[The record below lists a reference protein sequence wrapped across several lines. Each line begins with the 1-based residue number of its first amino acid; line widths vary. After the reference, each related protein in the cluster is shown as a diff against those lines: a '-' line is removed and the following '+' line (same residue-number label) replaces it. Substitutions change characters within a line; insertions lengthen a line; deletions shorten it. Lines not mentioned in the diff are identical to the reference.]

1 MTNFRSHVFVLLL
14 SMLPN
19 SIRYACANNDTPV
32 IDLGYAK
39 YQGEFDSARNVTN
52 YLGVRYAAPP
62 TGDLRWRAPQTP
74 IVNSSVVQ
82 LANEQPPACLQA
94 PEGTSNTNPLDK
106 RANSIDESE
115 DCLFIN
121 VYIPGDAITKSL
133 PTLIWIHG
141 GGYIE
146 GNAASFT
153 GSDVMREAHNEI
165 ILVIIQ
171 YRLGIF
177 GFLPGSEVK
186 KNGDLNAGLLDQDF
200 ALRWVQTHISKFGG
214 DPSKVTIWGESAGM
228 LSAGSVLQHI
238 VAHDGETS
246 PQLFRGAITSS
257 TYLPPQY
264 FYNDTIPESL
274 FSEVVSQASCSSAN
288 DSLTCLRGVNV
299 TTLESINTRLNV
311 EGFFGTF
318 VFVPVVDGTFIKQ
331 RPTEVLKQQK
341 VNGKAL
347 LSITNSNEGNI
358 FVNQTDP
365 ITNVSLYAG
374 TLFPTFGSQQ
384 AQEIAQLYKDL
395 GTPLQQDNL
404 IMGECVRKQ
413 WLEGEHLITDFRSL
427 ARLIHADSFGQ
438 GEFASSASFTAVPP
452 ATHGSDL
459 VYYWTSQGTPAFNNT
474 AFLDAFQEIFMA
486 FVISQDP
493 NDKTAPTLTPHWNL
507 YSQGETEMVF
517 NRTVNGQPD
526 VRVNSTD
533 QSLLERCNSSLT
545 MKTTLLVFALLPSAV
560 ISLSAPLHGR
570 TLNNNTSVVDLGYAR
585 YRGVFDSVN
594 NLTNFLG
601 IRYAAPPTGDLRW
614 RAPQT
619 PAQKSSV
626 VQLADTQP
634 LPCFQAVTGAAPTNP
649 LEARASAPGNPIED
663 CLFLNVYYPGDTVP
677 VEPLPTLVWIH
688 GGGYIMGGA
697 DQYPGSDL
705 MREADNKIV
714 LVIIQY
720 RLGLFGFLA
729 GSKVK
734 QNGDLNAGLRE
745 DCSCY
750 DLIPCMIIDHKNP
763 VDQDFALRWVQT
775 HTLRQI
781 SKFGGDP
788 SKVTIWGESAG
799 AGSVLQ
805 HIVAQDGQTN
815 PQLFRGA
822 ITSSTFLPSQY
833 IFNDS
838 IPEMLYSEVVSQTE
852 CSSAADSLACLREVD
867 AAVLG
872 VLNNNINADGFFG
885 TFLFVPVVDGTFI
898 TQRPTEA
905 LKQGR
910 VNGKALLSITNS
922 NEGNIFVNALSPI
935 TNVSLYASTLFPK
948 FGWQQANETAELYAN
963 LGTPLQQDQLI
974 MAIFICPT
982 YYLMEAFG
990 NDAWKGE
997 FAVPPATH
1005 GADVEY
1011 YFPSIGVP
1019 PFPNPNFLAAFQ
1031 GGFLSF
1037 VVSQNPNDKIDAT
1050 ITPSWDLYSN
1060 GNTEMIFNR
1069 TAGYQPDIHAD
1080 NTDTSLLQRC
1090 NFWNNLGAFTG
1101 FQPKQ
1106 CTTLYEAVMHDQMIT
1121 FWVQLFV
1128 LSRRSCIARV
1138 ERRPNFLNGQ
1148 QDKDSVRR
1156 TQGAPETTRSH
1167 KVNLTFVGLSLLVSG
1182 ACPAH
1187 ATATYSRSTNGSVPV
1202 IDLGYAQYQGAFD
1215 STNNLT
1221 NYLGMRYAAPPLGNL
1236 RWQAPQSPASNDSG
1250 IQQATTQPLTCPQAD
1265 WGSASSYP
1273 TQLTKRAVTDT
1284 DDGASEDCLYLN
1296 YLGGSASMYSG
1307 ADILRDANNEIVV
1320 VIIQYRLGIYG
1331 FLPGSE
1337 VKANGSLNAGILDQ
1351 EFALRWVHSHISKF
1365 GGDPSKVTI
1374 WGESAGSILMV
1385 LAFQNTEVDDSI
1397 FPGAGSVF
1405 LHTIANG
1412 GETQPQLFRGAI
1424 TSSTFFPS
1432 MYFYNDTIP
1441 EALFSQAV
1449 SLANCSSNEDPMA
1462 CLRALSYD
1470 DLQNINLIINAEG
1483 LYGTFILPPVID
1495 DNLFTQR
1502 PIEALKQ
1509 GKVNGEAL
1517 LSVTNANEG
1526 YIFINQSNPMNAST
1540 YATNL
1545 FPELK
1550 SQVAIET
1557 NKLYA
1562 SFNSTVQDILIMG
1575 DSIFVCP
1582 TYYLLSAF
1590 RGKAWKY
1597 LTPAIPPA
1605 THGSDVPYYY
1615 PSLSNLSADPIFEN
1629 TDFFNAFSGAFMA
1642 FIVSQN
1648 PNDKLNQTSTPFW
1661 APYSINK
1668 TEMIFNKTADD
1679 QVDIHVNTTS
1689 DYLLERCR
1697 FWESIGTMT
1706 AQ

>member
-1 MTNFRSHVFVLLL
+1 MTNFRFHVFVLLS

-39 YQGEFDSARNVTN
+39 YQGEFDSASNVTN

-94 PEGTSNTNPLDK
+94 PEGTSDTNPLEK

-115 DCLFIN
+115 DCLFLN
-121 VYIPGDAITKSL
+121 VYIPGQSIPTKSL

-146 GNAASFT
+146 GNAAAFT

-186 KNGDLNAGLLDQDF
+186 ENGDLNAGLLDQDF

-228 LSAGSVLQHI
+228 LGAGSVLQHI

-274 FSEVVSQASCSSAN
+274 FSEVVSQASCSWTSAN

-404 IMGECVRKQ
+404 IMGEWRV
-413 WLEGEHLITDFRSL
+413 WSVESTFPFTEI
-427 ARLIHADSFGQ
+427 
-438 GEFASSASFTAVPP
+438 SASFTAVPP

-493 NDKTAPTLTPHWNL
+493 NDKIAPTLTPHWNL
-507 YSQGETEMVF
+507 YSQGETEMIF

-570 TLNNNTSVVDLGYAR
+570 TLNDNTSVVDLGYAR

-594 NLTNFLG
+594 NLTNFFG
-601 IRYAAPPTGDLRW
+601 YTICGATYRSVDRDLRW

-619 PAQKSSV
+619 PAQNSSV

-720 RLGLFGFLA
+720 RLGLFDKLLPGFLA

-734 QNGDLNAGLRE
+734 ENGDLNAGL
-745 DCSCY
+745 
-750 DLIPCMIIDHKNP
+750 L
-763 VDQDFALRWVQT
+763 DQDFALRWVQT
-775 HTLRQI
+775 HI

-905 LKQGR
+905 LKQGK

-922 NEGNIFVNALSPI
+922 NEGNIFVNALNPI
-935 TNVSLYASTLFPK
+935 TNVSLYASTLFPE

-974 MAIFICPT
+974 
-982 YYLMEAFG
+982 MEAFG

-1090 NFWNNLGAFTG
+1090 NFWNNLGTFTESCTAAFDLG

-1106 CTTLYEAVMHDQMIT
+1106 CTTWYEESILGAAICAQPTQLYCTRGASAKFSQRAAGQCQEDTRGTGNHKEPQAATSLIVMGSGEALPDQYHSEVNALNIT
-1121 FWVQLFV
+1121 
-1128 LSRRSCIARV
+1128 
-1138 ERRPNFLNGQ
+1138 LNSSFYSS
-1148 QDKDSVRR
+1148 KMK
-1156 TQGAPETTRSH
+1156 
-1167 KVNLTFVGLSLLVSG
+1167 KVNLTFVGLSLLVAG

-1236 RWQAPQSPASNDSG
+1236 RWQAPQSPVSNDSG

-1273 TQLTKRAVTDT
+1273 TQLTKRAVSDT

-1351 EFALRWVHSHISKF
+1351 EFALRWVHSHIFKF

-1374 WGESAGSILMV
+1374 WGESA
-1385 LAFQNTEVDDSI
+1385 
-1397 FPGAGSVF
+1397 GAGSVF

-1517 LSVTNANEG
+1517 LSITNANEG
-1526 YIFINQSNPMNAST
+1526 YIFINQTNPMNAST

-1629 TDFFNAFSGAFMA
+1629 TDFFDAFSGAFMA